1 MNGMEIVDKHQKKP
15 RSRKFYFKLLLFLSF
30 FGIFFFFVYTS
41 FFGGTGLTGSLVGT
55 GGIITGTTS
64 ENLINFS
71 AEMTIPPMALEGK
84 FAKVELSAG
93 GNSFLQIGD
102 QKSSL
107 ENFRDNYIVLENYEG
122 EISFDEK
129 EILNLDGRAS
139 GVTINGIFMTPNKK
153 GTSRVSLQ
161 NPLPYF
167 SLNIMDEVRAKK
179 ISHKTSGFA
188 NVGNGK
194 NLIKLD
200 NEQVSITNFVG
211 DMKLAK
217 GKIIL
222 LGKIQRI
229 DVSGEQKVYVGV

>member
-41 FFGGTGLTGSLVGT
+41 FFGGTGLTGSLVST
-55 GGIITGTTS
+55 GGIITGTTP

-84 FAKVELSAG
+84 FV
-93 GNSFLQIGD
+93 LQIGD

>member
-41 FFGGTGLTGSLVGT
+41 FFGGTGLTGSLVST
-55 GGIITGTTS
+55 GGIITGTTP

-84 FAKVELSAG
+84 FELSAG